1 MISIVYCTRE
11 ENKKHTDHLLKAC
24 GNPKVEIIEYI
35 NKGESLT
42 KFYNKALAETKND
55 IVVFAHDDIIVETKQ
70 IANRIVRMFE
80 NNPEYGIIGV
90 AGTKYLS
97 NTGRWWD
104 ERKSM
109 YGKVAHTHDVAI

>member
-42 KFYNKALAETKND
+42 
-55 IVVFAHDDIIVETKQ
+55 
-70 IANRIVRMFE
+70 
-80 NNPEYGIIGV
+80 
-90 AGTKYLS
+90 
-97 NTGRWWD
+97 
-104 ERKSM
+104 
-109 YGKVAHTHDVAI
+109 